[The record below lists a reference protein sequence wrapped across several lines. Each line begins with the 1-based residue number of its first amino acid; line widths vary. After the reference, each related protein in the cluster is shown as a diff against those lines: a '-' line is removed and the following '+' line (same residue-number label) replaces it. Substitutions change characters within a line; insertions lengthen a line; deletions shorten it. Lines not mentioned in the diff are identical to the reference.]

1 MVLCMIIVGILV
13 SLALLGVIIR
23 FALSKQSEKLV
34 KRAAVIALAVIGLA
48 IVICLIM
55 ILTGPKPVE
64 EEPVFS
70 GLPLAEPVQVADSN
84 MVYALLFGII
94 MLLFL
99 GLIIFLSTRDK
110 KTKRKS

>member
-1 MVLCMIIVGILV
+1 MVIVGILV

-48 IVICLIM
+48 IIVCLIL
-55 ILTGPKPVE
+55 IITGPKQVE

-84 MVYALLFGII
+84 VVYALIFGII

-99 GLIIFLSTRDK
+99 GLIIFLSIRGK
-110 KTKRKS
+110 KPKR